1 MEITKEIQKNTS
13 VKKKK
18 EKEKEKKVQ
27 LMDLKELKFNLLEQ
41 RLKLKLMVLARKR
54 DSGKYKK
61 CKIMPDK
68 LRNKEPNRCSKP
80 IKEERRSLCWS
91 RR

>member
-13 VKKKK
+13 VKKKKK

-41 RLKLKLMVLARKR
+41 RLKLKVMV
-54 DSGKYKK
+54 
-61 CKIMPDK
+61 
-68 LRNKEPNRCSKP
+68 
-80 IKEERRSLCWS
+80 
-91 RR
+91 